1 MKRNGEQS
9 LREQIH
15 KWVVDRGTGNWHI
28 ARFGRTRFTRSRYV
42 YVACP
47 GIGTPLG
54 MFFFRHNDGSWR
66 VYPPLSSLPSFS
78 YSKAS
83 VE

>member
-1 MKRNGEQS
+1 
-9 LREQIH
+9 
-15 KWVVDRGTGNWHI
+15 
-28 ARFGRTRFTRSRYV
+28 V